1 MYDFHKKLLTRSMK
15 FGALKAIFTCGRK
28 SSFVQTLHVCC
39 PMRLKFSI
47 RDLHIMLL
55 SIYEFHENWRRAS
68 LAFVVGVN
76 EITSKRVP

>member
-1 MYDFHKKLLTRSMK
+1 
-15 FGALKAIFTCGRK
+15 
-28 SSFVQTLHVCC
+28 
-39 PMRLKFSI
+39 
-47 RDLHIMLL
+47 MLL